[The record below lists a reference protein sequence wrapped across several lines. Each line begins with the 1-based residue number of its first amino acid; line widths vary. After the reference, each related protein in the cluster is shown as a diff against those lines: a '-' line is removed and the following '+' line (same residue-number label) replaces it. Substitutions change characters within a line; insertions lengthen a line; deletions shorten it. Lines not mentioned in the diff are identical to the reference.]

1 MKARSLE
8 SKLWSPVFDM
18 ILVTLGGIWKFSA
31 QLDLFGR
38 Q

>member
-8 SKLWSPVFDM
+8 SKLWYPVFDM
-18 ILVTLGGIWKFSA
+18 ILVTGGIWKFSA